1 MAFSLF
7 KRNKGNSK
15 ELIANQSSYETSY
28 SEEIKKEYKDYELNN
43 RVLDTYQSKIDSD
56 RDVALASLN
65 TINNVGGMVTGLI
78 NKGLD
83 VWHTSM
89 IVEQNIAAIN
99 SQTTVQLAEIAARY
113 TTIQQA
119 LMSMYGERHGALQ
132 KHYDV
137 LDKALASN
145 DRDLIIASLKGV
157 SSIVV
162 SNPFEDFAKF
172 MDAWENNSKDK
183 PLELDF

>member
-7 KRNKGNSK
+7 KRNKWNSK
-15 ELIANQSSYETSY
+15 ELISDESSYETAY
-28 SEEIKKEYKDYELNN
+28 PEEDKDYELRN
-43 RVLDTYQSKIDSD
+43 RVLDTYQSMIDSD

-65 TINNVGGMVTGLI
+65 TINNVGDLVAGLL

-132 KHYDV
+132 KHYDA

-145 DRDLIIASLKGV
+145 DRDLIIVSLKGV